1 MVNKEIIEAYRKM
14 DHLGFSKYEMKKIF
28 KKNLSCMD
36 SFFDNYAFLNEAL
49 DEVSKIK
56 IEKKDIS
63 SKICEFTWEARE
75 KAIAESN
82 FMNPLMPDFY
92 E

>member
-1 MVNKEIIEAYRKM
+1 MVSKGIFEAYRKM
-14 DHLGFSKYEMKKIF
+14 NHLGFSKDEAYKVF
-28 KKNLSCMD
+28 TKNISCMD
-36 SFFDNYAFLNEAL
+36 ALLDNYVFLNEAL

-63 SKICEFTWEARE
+63 SKISEFTWNARE
-75 KAIAESN
+75 KAIAKSN